1 MLVMGCIISNLVY
14 IIWSSIT
21 LLTRSSLILMLS
33 VADISLSVC
42 SILLHI
48 LHLDSEI
55 VFLLSC
61 CVRKVSFSF
70 SKYFTAKPDFS
81 SSETKP
87 LKSNVSSNKNEPFSN
102 SLYFPLVSS
111 VGVMLHLLT
120 EMVRLIKIQKQ
131 EKCIN
136 IETEAPHSTLLK
148 KMFSTST
155 LAAVLSL
162 FICMTITKN
171 LNFCSRFSGEHLK
184 CRMENYPEEGEENF
198 TKKLLQKLL
207 QFVVNPVY
215 FPLTI
220 TAVIPIMIFL
230 ARSQTLFKQQDNVFS
245 KKISWTLFLVIYS
258 LFICDLFIFGETEI
272 FSGEYFV
279 LPEPQHWRRSVGSI
293 IRNIVIICI
302 AHL

>member
-1 MLVMGCIISNLVY
+1 MLIINKTVQYYHQQQQQQSVLDNIQEALSDVTDDRFFLVLVMGCIISNLVY

-33 VADISLSVC
+33 VSDISLSVC

-48 LHLDSEI
+48 RNLESEI
-55 VFLLSC
+55 VFLLSF
-61 CVRKVSFSF
+61 CV
-70 SKYFTAKPDFS
+70 
-81 SSETKP
+81 
-87 LKSNVSSNKNEPFSN
+87 

-120 EMVRLIKIQKQ
+120 EMARLIKIQKQ

-155 LAAVLSL
+155 LSAVLSL

-184 CRMENYPEEGEENF
+184 CMMENYPEEGEENF